1 MFMKSFEK
9 LLKQKVYE
17 KFLATFKARDLRKV
31 LETFTVRKSKQ
42 ARDF

>member
-17 KFLATFKARDLRKV
+17 NFRATFKERDLRKV
-31 LETFTVRKSKQ
+31 LETFKVR
-42 ARDF
+42 